1 MGEKV
6 HARSARTP
14 TRRAPTLRLVAPRHS
29 APRLG
34 VSSTMARATETTT
47 PSSAST
53 SSATTTPPS
62 HECEILGNR
71 LDFRIDPQRLN
82 EAGVVWDAAVRAL
95 AEAVAPELRRR
106 AARHGR
112 VTVLELGAGT
122 GALGV
127 GLAAGVEGCRSL
139 VTDLEPVGPLMRA
152 NADDAARLGR
162 LARDSAVEC
171 EALAWAEEAEIP
183 TPNAFVGDGDGD
195 GDARSRGWDLVA
207 GCEILYW
214 GGWDIFDEDTRAPL
228 LATMRRACA
237 LGRIPGDGDKDGDD
251 SAELALA
258 FTVRDKGRETGFVL
272 DGVGEHFW
280 LRVIPGDGDG
290 DGDGDGVLNR
300 ARLDAEAR
308 AAVAAAREGD
318 LLLLGGRL
326 KDPNP

>member
-1 MGEKV
+1 MDASPSSSSARGR
-6 HARSARTP
+6 ARSASVSPRGSRVVARSSPTSNPSCRSCERTQ
-14 TRRAPTLRLVAPRHS
+14 
-29 APRLG
+29 
-34 VSSTMARATETTT
+34 
-47 PSSAST
+47 
-53 SSATTTPPS
+53 TTPPAS
-62 HECEILGNR
+62 
-71 LDFRIDPQRLN
+71 
-82 EAGVVWDAAVRAL
+82 
-95 AEAVAPELRRR
+95 
-106 AARHGR
+106 
-112 VTVLELGAGT
+112 
-122 GALGV
+122 
-127 GLAAGVEGCRSL
+127 
-139 VTDLEPVGPLMRA
+139 
-152 NADDAARLGR
+152 GR

-183 TPNAFVGDGDGD
+183 TPNAFVGDGD

-280 LRVIPGDGDG
+280 LRVIPGERDG

>member
-1 MGEKV
+1 
-6 HARSARTP
+6 
-14 TRRAPTLRLVAPRHS
+14 
-29 APRLG
+29 
-34 VSSTMARATETTT
+34 MARAAETTT
-47 PSSAST
+47 TATPST
-53 SSATTTPPS
+53 SSTTPTS
-62 HECEILGNR
+62 HVCEILGNR

-106 AARHGR
+106 AVRRGR
-112 VTVLELGAGT
+112 VSVLELGAGT

-127 GLAAGVEGCRSL
+127 GLAAGVEGCRAL
-139 VTDLEPVGPLMRA
+139 VTDLEPVVPLMRA
-152 NADDAARLGR
+152 NAEDAARLGR

-171 EALAWAEEAEIP
+171 AALAWAEDANIP
-183 TPNAFVGDGDGD
+183 TPNAVIGDGDRRDISGDGDGDGD
-195 GDARSRGWDLVA
+195 GDARSRQGWDLVA

-237 LGRIPGDGDKDGDD
+237 LGRPRGRPGSVPGDVPGDGDGDGDD
-251 SAELALA
+251 FAELALA

-272 DGVGEHFW
+272 DDVGEHFW

-290 DGDGDGVLNR
+290 DGDGILNR

>member
-1 MGEKV
+1 MREKV
-6 HARSARTP
+6 HARSARTA
-14 TRRAPTLRLVAPRHS
+14 THRAPTLRLVAPRH
-29 APRLG
+29 
-34 VSSTMARATETTT
+34 SSTMARATETTT

-112 VTVLELGAGT
+112 VSVLELGAGT

-139 VTDLEPVGPLMRA
+139 VTDLEPVVPLMRA

-272 DGVGEHFW
+272 G
-280 LRVIPGDGDG
+280 R
-290 DGDGDGVLNR
+290 R
-300 ARLDAEAR
+300 RR
-308 AAVAAAREGD
+308 T
-318 LLLLGGRL
+318 LLATRHPRGRGRGRGQRRGLESSASGRRGAGGGRGGEGR
-326 KDPNP
+326 

>member
-1 MGEKV
+1 MREKV

-71 LDFRIDPQRLN
+71 LDFQIDPQRLN

-106 AARHGR
+106 AAQHGR
-112 VTVLELGAGT
+112 VSVLELGAGT

-139 VTDLEPVGPLMRA
+139 VTDLEPVVPLMRA

-195 GDARSRGWDLVA
+195 ARGLGDGTSSRGARYCTGEA
-207 GCEILYW
+207 GTSS
-214 GGWDIFDEDTRAPL
+214 TR
-228 LATMRRACA
+228 TRGRR
-237 LGRIPGDGDKDGDD
+237 
-251 SAELALA
+251 S
-258 FTVRDKGRETGFVL
+258 
-272 DGVGEHFW
+272 
-280 LRVIPGDGDG
+280 
-290 DGDGDGVLNR
+290 
-300 ARLDAEAR
+300 
-308 AAVAAAREGD
+308 
-318 LLLLGGRL
+318 
-326 KDPNP
+326 

>member
-1 MGEKV
+1 
-6 HARSARTP
+6 
-14 TRRAPTLRLVAPRHS
+14 
-29 APRLG
+29 
-34 VSSTMARATETTT
+34 MARATETTT

-112 VTVLELGAGT
+112 VSVLELGAGT

-139 VTDLEPVGPLMRA
+139 VTDLEPVVPLMRA

-228 LATMRRACA
+228 LATVRRACA
-237 LGRIPGDGDKDGDD
+237 LGRIPGDEGEDGDD

-280 LRVIPGDGDG
+280 LRVIPGDGG
-290 DGDGDGVLNR
+290 GDGVLNR